1 MKCDM
6 AVRFMHDYLDEGL
19 PHDRMLALQSHLD
32 ACPACRA
39 RFEGLIRAE
48 ALIRTMPPHGE
59 VKPPADL
66 AARIVRSLP
75 AQPRPRRWV
84 RWVRRHPAVTAAA
97 FFLLVMLTS
106 WVATWDQGDRLK
118 VVAGPGAEY
127 LIIEGRTVIVPEGR
141 KVAGD
146 LIVTNGTIR
155 VDGEV
160 EGDVTVIDGNVTLAS
175 SAHIAGKIQE
185 IDRAVDWMWYK
196 ITSWFGELASG
207 S

>member
-1 MKCDM
+1 MKCSM
-6 AVRFMHDYLDEGL
+6 AVRFMHDYLDHEL
-19 PHDRMLALQSHLD
+19 PRDRMTALQAHLD
-32 ACPACRA
+32 ACPACRVH
-39 RFEGLIRAE
+39 FEGLTRAE
-48 ALIRTMPPHGE
+48 ALIRLASSHAETA
-59 VKPPADL
+59 PPADL
-66 AARIVRSLP
+66 AMRIVRSLP

-84 RWVRRHPAVTAAA
+84 TWVRRHPAVSAAA

-118 VVAGPGAEY
+118 VVAGPDAEH

-141 KVAGD
+141 KVSGD

-160 EGDVTVIDGNVTLAS
+160 EGNVTVIDGNVTLAS

-196 ITSWFGELASG
+196 ITSWFGELAYG